1 MLSAQVLFGYGVK
14 FYSNDA
20 ATLGG
25 NGPASWFATIAD
37 DWVRLF
43 SLLIQSIPNL
53 SFVFVALSTF
63 TLIASLQHWVLPAL
77 RNSAFAF
84 SRRTSV

>member
-1 MLSAQVLFGYGVK
+1 VLSTQVLFGYGVK

-25 NGPASWFATIAD
+25 KGPASWFATIAD

-43 SLLIQSIPNL
+43 S
-53 SFVFVALSTF
+53 
-63 TLIASLQHWVLPAL
+63 
-77 RNSAFAF
+77 
-84 SRRTSV
+84 